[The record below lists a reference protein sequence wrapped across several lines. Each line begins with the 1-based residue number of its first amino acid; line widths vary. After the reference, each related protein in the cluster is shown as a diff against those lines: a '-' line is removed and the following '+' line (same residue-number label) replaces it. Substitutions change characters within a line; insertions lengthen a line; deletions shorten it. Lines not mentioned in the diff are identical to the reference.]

1 LIPRR
6 PLDSREKEKWIYGKK
21 KEIGENELVRLEK
34 MWTTDLELA
43 RFRGFLQGWT
53 RGFYSDYDYEI
64 PKQCFGREANLYFYY
79 IELKL
84 ENLDFANFI
93 EIFMLAY
100 NTYYMFDYNCDIE

>member
-21 KEIGENELVRLEK
+21 KEIGENELKRLEK
-34 MWTTDLELA
+34 MWITDLELA

-64 PKQCFGREANLYFYY
+64 PK
-79 IELKL
+79 
-84 ENLDFANFI
+84 
-93 EIFMLAY
+93 
-100 NTYYMFDYNCDIE
+100 